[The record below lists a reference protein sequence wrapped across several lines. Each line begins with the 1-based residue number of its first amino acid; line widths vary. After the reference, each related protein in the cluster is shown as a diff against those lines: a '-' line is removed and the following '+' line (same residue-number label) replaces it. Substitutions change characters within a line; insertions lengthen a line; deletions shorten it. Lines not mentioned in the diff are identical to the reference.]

1 MLHLAITHDDLV
13 HVVGAIG
20 IGHRGLEFPELAR
33 HGADGPRAVHH
44 LGHRAAA
51 RHLADV
57 LAEIADGNAP
67 IERDLAL
74 IRRLLA
80 RNHPEKRGLA
90 RPVRADEADLL
101 ALLEGRGGFD
111 EEDLVADL
119 LADVIETDHWGLK
132 KKKIVSAAA

>member
-1 MLHLAITHDDLV
+1 VLHLAIARDDLV
-13 HVVGAIG
+13 HVIGAIR
-20 IGHRGLEFPELAR
+20 IGHRGLEFPQLAR
-33 HGADGPRAVHH
+33 HDANGSRAVHH
-44 LGHRAAA
+44 LGHRATA
-51 RHLADV
+51 RHLPDV

-90 RPVRADEADLL
+90 GPVRADQADLL
-101 ALLEGRGGFD
+101 ALLQGRGGFD

-119 LADVIETDHWGLK
+119 LADVIETDHWGLE
-132 KKKIVSAAA
+132 